1 MDVYVYAYMGYVG
14 VPGMRIWDIWSHVYA
29 YMGYTYMRI
38 WDIWESREAL
48 GGFQACVLVGLF
60 CVLVGLFCVLVKVRE
75 ASHQRGLLLMCSLT
89 LTNVFSYIY

>member
-60 CVLVGLFCVLVKVRE
+60 CVLVGLFCVFCALAAQAPR
-75 ASHQRGLLLMCSLT
+75 ADRYAMFGRALR
-89 LTNVFSYIY
+89 